1 MVAGHAFKAW
11 ISAVVQNKD
20 GEGEGHGR
28 CDERIGRESLVERER
43 KREREVCQSGVAKQ
57 VWPRASL
64 GAVPTRRQCV
74 ASVDCR
80 GSCDGGGGGRGGAW
94 VCRDVSCTSA
104 CGVVVV
110 VAVAGPEHQVC
121 PAVTSVVP
129 DRRCERKAAVKLL
142 SCSVTLI

>member
-1 MVAGHAFKAW
+1 MSALFVLRQPRRWNYFSVVAGHAFKAW

-43 KREREVCQSGVAKQ
+43 KREREREVCQSGVAKQ

-74 ASVDCR
+74 ASLDCR
-80 GSCDGGGGGRGGAW
+80 
-94 VCRDVSCTSA
+94 
-104 CGVVVV
+104 
-110 VAVAGPEHQVC
+110 AG
-121 PAVTSVVP
+121 
-129 DRRCERKAAVKLL
+129 L
-142 SCSVTLI
+142 S

>member
-1 MVAGHAFKAW
+1 M
-11 ISAVVQNKD
+11 
-20 GEGEGHGR
+20 
-28 CDERIGRESLVERER
+28 
-43 KREREVCQSGVAKQ
+43 
-57 VWPRASL
+57 
-64 GAVPTRRQCV
+64 

-94 VCRDVSCTSA
+94 VWRDVSCTSA
-104 CGVVVV
+104 CGVVVVVV